1 MAYYAQPSAE
11 TNKVLRYSAEDLEVT
26 FYSAETAT
34 NVSTGS
40 MTIGI
45 VDEAGRV
52 VTPAGTSTS
61 TSSTGVY
68 KYTLQAQTDLKRLTA
83 TWSGTFGTAM
93 EFTTQHEVVGGFY
106 ATPIE
111 VRNMDSINGESSTF
125 PTADL
130 VQAVTWA
137 EAVIDDYCGTSFVYR
152 YERDVLDGTG
162 TDTIKLSRMFPRKI
176 IAASIDGVALTTDE
190 INNIAFHDSG
200 VIVRE
205 DDIWE
210 FTTPGKKVVIEYE
223 AGYDKTPPPDIAW
236 ATRTLARYHLIEQV
250 SRIPERAL
258 SISSEFGNI
267 ALSQPS
273 MSKPTPLPDVNVI
286 LNRHRHRAPVAY

>member
-40 MTIGI
+40 MTVGI

-52 VTPAGTSTS
+52 VTPAGTSTT

-68 KYTLQAQTDLKRLTA
+68 KYALQAQTDLKRLTA

-111 VRNMDSINGESSTF
+111 VRNMDSISGESSTF

-152 YERDVLDGTG
+152 YERDVLNGTG

-176 IAASIDGVALTTDE
+176 IAASIDGVALSSDD
-190 INNIAFHDSG
+190 INNIALHDSG

-210 FTTPGKKVVIEYE
+210 FNTPGKKVIIEYE

-236 ATRTLARYHLIEQV
+236 ASRTLARYHLIEQV

-286 LNRHRHRAPVAY
+286 LNRHRHRAPVAF

>member
-11 TNKVLRYSAEDLEVT
+11 TNKVLRYSAEDLEVS
-26 FYSAETAT
+26 FYSAESLT

-40 MTIGI
+40 MTVGI
-45 VDEAGRV
+45 VDEAGQV
-52 VTPAGTSTS
+52 VTPPGTATS
-61 TSSTGVY
+61 TSSTGIY
-68 KYTLQAQTDLKRLTA
+68 KYALQAQTDLKRLTA

-111 VRNMDSINGESSTF
+111 IRNMDSISGESTTF

-130 VQAVTWA
+130 VQATTWA

-152 YERDVLDGTG
+152 YERDVLDGTA

-176 IAASIDGVALTTDE
+176 ISASIDGVALTSDE
-190 INNIAFHDSG
+190 INNIALHDSG

-210 FTTPGKKVVIEYE
+210 FTTPGKKVIIEYE

>member
-11 TNKVLRYSAEDLEVT
+11 TNKVLRNSAEDLEVT

-40 MTIGI
+40 MTVGI

-52 VTPAGTSTS
+52 VTAAGTSTT

-68 KYTLQAQTDLKRLTA
+68 KYTLQAQSDLKRLTA

-93 EFTTQHEVVGGFY
+93 EFTTQHEVVGGVY

-111 VRNMDSINGESSTF
+111 IRNMDSISGEASTF

-130 VQAVTWA
+130 VEATTWA

-152 YERDVLDGTG
+152 YERDVLNGTG
-162 TDTIKLSRMFPRKI
+162 SDRIKLSRMFPRKI
-176 IAASIDGVALTTDE
+176 IAASIDGVALTSDE
-190 INNIAFHDSG
+190 INNIALHDSG

-210 FTTPGKKVVIEYE
+210 FTTPGKKVIIEYE
-223 AGYDKTPPPDIAW
+223 AGVDKTPPPDIAW

>member
-52 VTPAGTSTS
+52 VTPAGTSTT

-68 KYTLQAQTDLKRLTA
+68 KYALQAQTDLKRLTA

-111 VRNMDSINGESSTF
+111 IRNMDSISGEASTF

-130 VQAVTWA
+130 VEATTWA

-152 YERDVLDGTG
+152 YQRDVLNGTG
-162 TDTIKLSRMFPRKI
+162 SDRIKLSRMFPRKI
-176 IAASIDGVALTTDE
+176 IAASIDGVALTADE
-190 INNIAFHDSG
+190 ISRIALHDSG
-200 VIVRE
+200 EIVRE

-210 FTTPGKKVVIEYE
+210 FTTPGKKVIIEYE
-223 AGYDKTPPPDIAW
+223 AGVDKTPPPDIAW

>member
-1 MAYYAQPSAE
+1 M
-11 TNKVLRYSAEDLEVT
+11 KHKK
-26 FYSAETAT
+26 
-34 NVSTGS
+34 
-40 MTIGI
+40 
-45 VDEAGRV
+45 AGG
-52 VTPAGTSTS
+52 A
-61 TSSTGVY
+61 
-68 KYTLQAQTDLKRLTA
+68 KA
-83 TWSGTFGTAM
+83 
-93 EFTTQHEVVGGFY
+93 
-106 ATPIE
+106 
-111 VRNMDSINGESSTF
+111 STF

-130 VQAVTWA
+130 VEATTWA

-152 YERDVLDGTG
+152 YERDVLNGTG
-162 TDTIKLSRMFPRKI
+162 NDTIKLSRMFPRKI
-176 IAASIDGVALTTDE
+176 IAASIDGVALTADE
-190 INNIAFHDSG
+190 ISRIALHDSG

-210 FTTPGKKVVIEYE
+210 FTSPGKKVIIEYE
-223 AGYDKTPPPDIAW
+223 AGVDKTPPPDIAW

>member
-52 VTPAGTSTS
+52 VTPAGTSTT

-68 KYTLQAQTDLKRLTA
+68 KYALQAQTDLKRLTA

-93 EFTTQHEVVGGFY
+93 EFTTQHEVVGGVY

-111 VRNMDSINGESSTF
+111 VRNMDSISGESSTF

-130 VQAVTWA
+130 VEATTWA

-162 TDTIKLSRMFPRKI
+162 TDTIRLSRMFPRKI
-176 IAASIDGVALTTDE
+176 IAASIDGVALTSDE
-190 INNIAFHDSG
+190 INNIALHDSG

-210 FTTPGKKVVIEYE
+210 FTPAGKKVIIEYE
-223 AGYDKTPPPDIAW
+223 AGVDKTPPPDIAW
-236 ATRTLARYHLIEQV
+236 AARTLARYHLIEQV

-286 LNRHRHRAPVAY
+286 LNRHRHRAPVAF

>member
-26 FYSAETAT
+26 FYSAETPT

-45 VDEAGRV
+45 VDEEGRV
-52 VTPAGTSTS
+52 VTPAGTSTT

-68 KYTLQAQTDLKRLTA
+68 QYALQAQTDLKRLTA

-111 VRNMDSINGESSTF
+111 VRNMDSISGESSTF

-152 YERDVLDGTG
+152 YERDVLNGTG

-176 IAASIDGVALTTDE
+176 IAASIDGVALSSSD
-190 INNIAFHDSG
+190 INNIALHDSG
-200 VIVRE
+200 IIVRE

-210 FTTPGKKVVIEYE
+210 FTTPGKKVVVEYE

>member
-52 VTPAGTSTS
+52 VTPAGTSTT

-68 KYTLQAQTDLKRLTA
+68 KYALQAQTDLKRLTA

-111 VRNMDSINGESSTF
+111 VRNMDSISGESSTF
-125 PTADL
+125 PTVDL

-162 TDTIKLSRMFPRKI
+162 TDSIKLSRMFPRKI
-176 IAASIDGVALTTDE
+176 IAASIDGVALSSDD
-190 INNIAFHDSG
+190 INNIALHDSG

-210 FTTPGKKVVIEYE
+210 FNTPGKKVIVEYE

-236 ATRTLARYHLIEQV
+236 ASRTLARYHLIEQV

>member
-40 MTIGI
+40 MTVGI

-52 VTPAGTSTS
+52 VTSAGTSTT

-68 KYTLQAQTDLKRLTA
+68 KYTLQAQSDLKRLTA

-93 EFTTQHEVVGGFY
+93 EFTTQHEVVGGVY

-130 VQAVTWA
+130 VQATTWA

-152 YERDVLDGTG
+152 YERDVLNGTG
-162 TDTIKLSRMFPRKI
+162 NDTIKLSRMFPRKI
-176 IAASIDGVALTTDE
+176 IAASIDGVALTSDE
-190 INNIAFHDSG
+190 INNIALHDSG

-223 AGYDKTPPPDIAW
+223 AGVDKTPPPDISW

-286 LNRHRHRAPVAY
+286 LNRHRHRAPVAF